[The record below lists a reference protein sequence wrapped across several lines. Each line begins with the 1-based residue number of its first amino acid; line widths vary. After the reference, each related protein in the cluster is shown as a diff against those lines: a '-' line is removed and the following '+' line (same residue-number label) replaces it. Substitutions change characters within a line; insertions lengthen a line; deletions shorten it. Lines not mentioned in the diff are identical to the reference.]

1 MESET
6 KSTDEQENCLD
17 KKPEHASSEKRFK
30 TNKGKTNIVDVTG
43 KKGEPKAFIIGL

>member
-6 KSTDEQENCLD
+6 KPTKEQENCID
-17 KKPEHASSEKRFK
+17 KKPEHASSEKKLK
-30 TNKGKTNIVDVTG
+30 TSKGKANIVDVTG